1 MSTAMARQGGA
12 MHKRFE
18 EGRPV
23 PMILQ
28 SLILHGSLMFVLVE
42 VNPFRTEDGKRVRVA
57 VFDAMGWEG
66 RLW

>member
-1 MSTAMARQGGA
+1 MTRQGKA
-12 MHKRFE
+12 MHKCFD

-28 SLILHGSLMFVLVE
+28 SLILHGSLKFVLVE
-42 VNPFRTEDGKRVRVA
+42 VNPLRTEDEKRVCVA